1 MTPNAHFRQHH
12 NVAAPRVDES
22 HFHPAWRVRTRLDML
37 LDRRAITLREWRA
50 AVEYR
55 VLWET
60 AFGDLLATPQWT
72 AHRGRGRPTDHY
84 IAERLDALRALSG
97 ARKRLGAGAWGLL
110 EACVIDDLSW
120 SEIGRCLGVDHKTA
134 RAWTI
139 IAIKELALVAA

>member
-1 MTPNAHFRQHH
+1 
-12 NVAAPRVDES
+12 
-22 HFHPAWRVRTRLDML
+22 ML

-50 AVEYR
+50 ALEYR
-55 VLWET
+55 ALWET
-60 AFGDLLATPQWT
+60 AFGDLLAAPQRA
-72 AHRGRGRPTDHY
+72 AHRSRGHPTERY
-84 IAERLDALRALSG
+84 TVERLDALRALRG
-97 ARKRLGAGAWGLL
+97 ARKRLVERAWGLL